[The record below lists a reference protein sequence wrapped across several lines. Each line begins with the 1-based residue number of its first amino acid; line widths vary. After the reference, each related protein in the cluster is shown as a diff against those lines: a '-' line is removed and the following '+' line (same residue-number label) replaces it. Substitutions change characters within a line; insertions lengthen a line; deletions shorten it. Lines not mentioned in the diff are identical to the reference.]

1 MATLDARL
9 KLFDLPLRGLP
20 GAWSGETMSSHAR
33 SGRKRLWRSDLIMY
47 DVDDLTSAEGAQL
60 VPFHHLRVQVRF
72 LRAREA
78 ADGHTTH
85 KGADWGRR
93 ARLMAVVRQGR
104 RNQKKVGG
112 PDARREH
119 PGAGGRSGS
128 CTTEGKKNNCML

>member
-33 SGRKRLWRSDLIMY
+33 SGRKRLWRSDLVMY

-85 KGADWGRR
+85 KGRGLGSTGASDGSCSSRAAKPEEGRR
-93 ARLMAVVRQGR
+93 SR
-104 RNQKKVGG
+104 
-112 PDARREH
+112 
-119 PGAGGRSGS
+119 
-128 CTTEGKKNNCML
+128 